1 MSTALATVEPTRS
14 VVPAEW
20 RGKARQFIR
29 RIQQQ
34 NDQVT
39 EASRAA
45 FTPLR
50 ERVER
55 GHKVPRYTTM
65 IESVRL
71 WQDAM
76 PIGGRLHVE
85 CKLERKSLHLIELRL
100 TGCAYSE
107 TAWIDDHT
115 DALLLTEFNLVA
127 SREQTKTVHVTRRH
141 AVTARGCQVVRTQR
155 GQLGTAVAVRPAES
169 CAVA

>member
-20 RGKARQFIR
+20 RVKPDSSSAESNSKTTRS
-29 RIQQQ
+29 
-34 NDQVT
+34 T

-55 GHKVPRYTTM
+55 SHDPGCTTM

-71 WQDAM
+71 WQDACRF
-76 PIGGRLHVE
+76 GRLHVDVD
-85 CKLERKSLHLIELRL
+85 LS
-100 TGCAYSE
+100 
-107 TAWIDDHT
+107 
-115 DALLLTEFNLVA
+115 A
-127 SREQTKTVHVTRRH
+127 SHCT
-141 AVTARGCQVVRTQR
+141 
-155 GQLGTAVAVRPAES
+155 
-169 CAVA
+169 

>member
-85 CKLERKSLHLIELRL
+85 C
-100 TGCAYSE
+100 
-107 TAWIDDHT
+107 
-115 DALLLTEFNLVA
+115 NLSA
-127 SREQTKTVHVTRRH
+127 SHCT
-141 AVTARGCQVVRTQR
+141 
-155 GQLGTAVAVRPAES
+155 
-169 CAVA
+169 